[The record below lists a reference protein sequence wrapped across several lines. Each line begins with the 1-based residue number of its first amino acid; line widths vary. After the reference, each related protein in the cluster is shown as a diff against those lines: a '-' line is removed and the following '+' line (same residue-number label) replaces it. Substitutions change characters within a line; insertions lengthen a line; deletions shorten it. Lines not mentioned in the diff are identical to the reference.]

1 MKLGGNQLSPA
12 MLSKDL
18 GLLLIRVVFG
28 TTMLLGH
35 GVAKWNQLWGA
46 GKFQFADPLG
56 IDPALSLGLAV
67 LAEVGGSI
75 LVILGLLTR
84 VALVP
89 LICTMGVAFFVVHQE
104 DGFSSQEKAILYG
117 VVFMGL
123 LLTGPGKISM
133 DYLLNRDRLT

>member
-1 MKLGGNQLSPA
+1 

-35 GVAKWNQLWGA
+35 GMSKWNQLWGA
-46 GKFQFADPLG
+46 DRLHFPDPLG

-89 LICTMGVAFFVVHQE
+89 LICTMGVAFFVVDQE
-104 DGFSSQEKAILYG
+104 DGFSSQEKVLLYG

-123 LLTGPGKISM
+123 LLIGPGKISM
-133 DYLLNRDRLT
+133 DYLLNRNRLT